1 MVIKRENLWE
11 LPLPDYICV
20 PTNANIWSSRL
31 VMGKGFALQVKY
43 RYPQC
48 EHYFAGAIKSKS
60 RKPETFTNTTNVY
73 ENYYLI
79 EIKFRG
85 QNFILFQTKTDY
97 RENSKIEITKEA
109 AKRLAKLANNKPDK
123 SFYLPCPG
131 VGQGKLD
138 EKTVLEAISFLPDN
152 VTVFIHYVK

>member
-11 LPLPDYICV
+11 HPLPDYLCV
-20 PTNANIWSSRL
+20 TTNANIWSSKL

-48 EHYFAGAIKSKS
+48 EYHFAGKIKSKS
-60 RKPETFTNTTNVY
+60 RKLPNSTNNVY
-73 ENYYLI
+73 ENYYLV
-79 EIKFRG
+79 EMRFRG
-85 QNFILFQTKTDY
+85 QNFILFQTKEDY
-97 RENSKIEITKEA
+97 RENSKLEIIKEA
-109 AKRLAKLANNKPDK
+109 AKRLAELANSKPDK

-138 EKTVLEAISFLPDN
+138 EKTVLEAINFLPDN
-152 VTVFIHYVK
+152 VTVFIYGK